1 MVIVIAKVKVQA
13 GKEDEFAAA
22 GRKMIAHV
30 KAHEPGTVTY
40 TLNQSTADK
49 TDFVFY
55 EVYRDP
61 EAFAAHAGSEMMKE
75 FGRSLGGVVAGRP
88 EITMYDEV
96 DAKR

>member
-1 MVIVIAKVKVQA
+1 MVVVIARVKVQP

-22 GRKMIAHV
+22 GKKMIAHV
-30 KAHEPGTVTY
+30 KAHEPGTITY

-55 EVYRDP
+55 EVYQDP
-61 EAFAAHAGSEMMKE
+61 GAFAAHAGSDMMKE
-75 FGRSLGGVVAGRP
+75 FGRSLGSVVAGRP

>member
-1 MVIVIAKVKVQA
+1 MLIVIARVKVQA

-30 KAHEPGTVTY
+30 KGHEPGTVTY

-55 EVYRDP
+55 EAYRDQ
-61 EAFAAHAGSEMMKE
+61 EAFAAHAGSAMMEE
-75 FGRSLGGVVAGRP
+75 FGRSLGAVVAGRP

>member
-1 MVIVIAKVKVQA
+1 MLTVIAKIKVKA
-13 GKEDEFAAA
+13 DKAETFEAEAK
-22 GRKMIAHV
+22 KMIAHV
-30 KAHEPGTVTY
+30 KANEPGTVTY

-61 EAFAAHAGSEMMKE
+61 EAFAAHAGSAMMKE
-75 FGRSLGGVVAGRP
+75 FGRSLGSVVAGRP

>member
-1 MVIVIAKVKVQA
+1 MLIVIARVKVQA

-55 EVYRDP
+55 EAYRDQ
-61 EAFAAHAGSEMMKE
+61 EAFVAHAGSEMMKE